1 MKKTISLLLSLAL
14 LLSLS
19 VPALAETWQT
29 DEFSIEIPDGMYR
42 LSSDL
47 PEDDPAW
54 ALAGVADPSSKIQ
67 DYLDMGV
74 LVNFVSQDKGTSISL
89 MKRTSDYAV
98 QVHNLSLLDAEQR
111 DKVLSDLVESNN
123 EDLTI
128 SKDWFPAG
136 DLLFYRVRLD
146 MAGESPLHELLY
158 GTIING
164 YALNIDIFG
173 GDEPISPQQ
182 EAMMEDLVRS
192 IRFTNITEKPL
203 PDPINLTGTIA
214 LLILLLVSI
223 IVPLVYMPVKS
234 KRDKR
239 EKARLAEQLSE
250 YHRTHGANEAQGEPL
265 FMNDTDCTKEAIHSF
280 SFFQAYV
287 KNMGELAFGA
297 LMCLVMLSTSFF
309 LDTEWW
315 MKLIAAGVTVYYAY
329 KIIAMPG
336 AVEKVQLKVYG
347 RGPSQTA
354 HYIFY
359 PEVFRVSGIQSTS
372 VVPYFQIT
380 DLRRR
385 GQYLYLYYGPDN
397 AYMVDLYG
405 FTQGEAQ
412 DFQAFI
418 RDKTGKK

>member
-74 LVNFVSQDKGTSISL
+74 LVNFVSQDKETSISL

-98 QVHNLSLLDAEQR
+98 QVHNLSLLDEEQR

-146 MAGESPLHELLY
+146 MAGDNPLHELLY

-265 FMNDTDCTKEAIHSF
+265 FTNDTDCTKEAIHSF

-418 RDKTGKK
+418 RDKAGKK

>member
-74 LVNFVSQDKGTSISL
+74 LVNFVSQDKETSISL

-98 QVHNLSLLDAEQR
+98 QVHNLSLLDEEQR

-146 MAGESPLHELLY
+146 MAGDNPLHELLY

-412 DFQAFI
+412 DFQTFI
-418 RDKTGKK
+418 RDKAGKK